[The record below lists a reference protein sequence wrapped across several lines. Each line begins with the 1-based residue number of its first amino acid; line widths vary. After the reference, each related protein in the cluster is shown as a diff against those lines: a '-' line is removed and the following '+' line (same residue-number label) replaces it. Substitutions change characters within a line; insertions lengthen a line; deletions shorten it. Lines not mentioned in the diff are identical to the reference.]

1 MYKEECVLKNKI
13 FHPSVMYYILSTIV
27 YPLSPTY
34 PINLKSE
41 TMHKITLNV
50 PEGIRYLS
58 DWHDLWNTLLPEG
71 QHYILNKRICG
82 CGATEAYL
90 RSGRKVILAS
100 PRKHLLYN
108 KYSQHL
114 SDNLHLYRYQGD
126 KKRYFESRLISPTDT
141 FSNKKLPS
149 KSVIVPF
156 TVPLEE
162 TILAPIMG
170 SFNWSFTTPD
180 TEKRSCAN
188 A

>member
-126 KKRYFESRLISPTDT
+126 KKRYFENTGNTEKD
-141 FSNKKLPS
+141 
-149 KSVIVPF
+149 
-156 TVPLEE
+156 
-162 TILAPIMG
+162 ILA
-170 SFNWSFTTPD
+170 FNNELGRYNPV
-180 TEKRSCAN
+180 EERY
-188 A
+188 

>member
-1 MYKEECVLKNKI
+1 
-13 FHPSVMYYILSTIV
+13 
-27 YPLSPTY
+27 
-34 PINLKSE
+34 
-41 TMHKITLNV
+41 MHKITLNV
-50 PEGIRYLS
+50 PDGIRYLS

-126 KKRYFESRLISPTDT
+126 KKRYFENTGNTEKD
-141 FSNKKLPS
+141 
-149 KSVIVPF
+149 
-156 TVPLEE
+156 
-162 TILAPIMG
+162 ILA
-170 SFNWSFTTPD
+170 FNNELGRYITQ
-180 TEKRSCAN
+180 KQ
-188 A
+188 

>member
-1 MYKEECVLKNKI
+1 
-13 FHPSVMYYILSTIV
+13 
-27 YPLSPTY
+27 
-34 PINLKSE
+34 
-41 TMHKITLNV
+41 MHKITLNV

-58 DWHDLWNTLLPEG
+58 DWHNLWNTLLPKG

-114 SDNLHLYRYQGD
+114 SDNLHLYRYLGD

-141 FSNKKLPS
+141 
-149 KSVIVPF
+149 
-156 TVPLEE
+156 
-162 TILAPIMG
+162 LA
-170 SFNWSFTTPD
+170 FNENLTGYIGAGG
-180 TEKRSCAN
+180 KRY
-188 A
+188 

>member
-34 PINLKSE
+34 PTNFKTI
-41 TMHKITLNV
+41 MHKITLNV
-50 PEGIRYLS
+50 PDGIRYLS
-58 DWHDLWNTLLPEG
+58 GWHDLWNTLLPEG
-71 QHYILNKRICG
+71 QHSILNKRICG

-90 RSGRKVILAS
+90 RSDRKVILAS

-126 KKRYFESRLISPTDT
+126 KKRYFENTGNTEKD
-141 FSNKKLPS
+141 
-149 KSVIVPF
+149 
-156 TVPLEE
+156 
-162 TILAPIMG
+162 ILA
-170 SFNWSFTTPD
+170 FNNELDGYITQ
-180 TEKRSCAN
+180 K
-188 A
+188 